1 MNIYVYMYLYICPP
15 FIYKSYSIY
24 LNIKPLT
31 HLPIEE
37 DRSVCVAQ
45 ASLKFQVK
53 FLLRL
58 PHS

>member
-1 MNIYVYMYLYICPP
+1 MNIYVYMYLYICPL
-15 FIYKSYSIY
+15 FIYKSSSIY

-45 ASLKFQVK
+45 ASLKFQDI
-53 FLLRL
+53 F
-58 PHS
+58 PSQTPT

>member
-1 MNIYVYMYLYICPP
+1 MYLYICPL
-15 FIYKSYSIY
+15 FIYKSSSIY

-45 ASLKFQVK
+45 ASLKFQDI
-53 FLLRL
+53 F
-58 PHS
+58 PSQTPT